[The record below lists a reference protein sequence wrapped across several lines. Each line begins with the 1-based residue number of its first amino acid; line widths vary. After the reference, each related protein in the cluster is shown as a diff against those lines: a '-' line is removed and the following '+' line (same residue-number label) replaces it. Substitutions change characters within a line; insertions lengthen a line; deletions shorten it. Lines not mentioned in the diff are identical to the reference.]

1 MADEST
7 PSEPLDTM
15 DVIELLGEEEP
26 TEPLDLRPPPSKE
39 DDDSDKDDEDKEPEK
54 DELEELEEE
63 LKGPSDEDLE
73 LMTPVRR
80 KEILAK
86 FPTLFK
92 EFPYLEKAYYRD
104 QQFTEVFP
112 TIQDARQSAEKA
124 QILDGFEN
132 LIIKGGDIGIVLQA
146 AKEESQE
153 AFHRIADNY
162 LPALKKVDQQAYYH
176 VLGNVLKDTIV
187 TMVREGRS
195 LGEQGQPLTSAANIL
210 NQFIF
215 GTSNFQPPTT
225 LSRQRDPQQ
234 EGQLNE
240 VQQQRQQL
248 FYQQFSQVRDEL
260 QTKADNVLKA
270 TIEGNIDPNK
280 SMTEYVR
287 GKAITDAQETLV
299 SLMGKDTRFRGLI
312 DRLWDKAY
320 QTNFDKTSTDRIKS
334 AYLSKA
340 RTLLPSVIKKA
351 RSEALRGLGRRAQ
364 SDEIEELTPR
374 KSPITSGKSTS
385 NNSGRIRSAK
395 DIPKDMSTMDFLMKD

>member
-146 AKEESQE
+146 AKEESQD
-153 AFHRIADNY
+153 AFYRIADNY

-299 SLMGKDTRFRGLI
+299 NLMGKDTRFRGLI

-320 QTNFDKTSTDRIKS
+320 QTNFDKASTDRIKS

-364 SDEIEELTPR
+364 SDEVEELTPR
-374 KSPITSGKSTS
+374 KSPVTSGKSTS
-385 NNSGRIRSAK
+385 NNSGRIRNAK
-395 DIPKDMSTMDFLMKD
+395 DIPPGMSTMDFLMKD